1 MKILPCYLLALA
13 CTALIIT
20 TPAMSAEAGMDA
32 PGQQDGRG
40 RGPGPGMDGP
50 GMPMHGGHGRFH
62 NLGLSEAQEQKA
74 FAIHHAAEPLMFEQ
88 SIALRKAHETLRA
101 LGESPQFD
109 EAKAAAAASAAA
121 NASAAMALSHAR
133 VASQM
138 MALLTPEQRAKLAER
153 HSPQRR

>member
-1 MKILPCYLLALA
+1 MKLLPCYLLALA

-20 TPAMSAEAGMDA
+20 TPAMSAEAAMDA
-32 PGQQDGRG
+32 PGGQQGEH
-40 RGPGPGMDGP
+40 GPGPGFDGP
-50 GMPMHGGHGRFH
+50 GMSMHGGRGRFRD
-62 NLGLSEAQEQKA
+62 LGLTEAQEQKA

-88 SIALRKAHETLRA
+88 SNALRKAHETLRA

-153 HSPQRR
+153 RPPHRR